1 MSDAFFEALKN
12 LPEQEVTTAEYRLYY
27 EPESGTP
34 LFYSMDDEPG
44 TYIVVDKKT
53 YNQGNY
59 HCTVANGKII
69 NLNTIGNCRKLVPSD
84 SGIGTHP
91 ANIMIVSKKGK
102 YWKLK
107 TYEN

>member
-12 LPEQEVTTAEYRLYY
+12 LPEQEIATPEYRLYY
-27 EPESGTP
+27 DPESGTP
-34 LFYSMDDEPG
+34 LFYSMEDEQG

-59 HCTVANGKII
+59 HCRVKKGKII
-69 NLNTIGNCRKLVPSD
+69 NLNITGNYCKLVPAD
-84 SGIGTHP
+84 SGVCAHP
-91 ANIMIVSKKGK
+91 TNIMIVCDAGK
-102 YWKLK
+102 NWKLK